1 MKPKLHRL
9 VAIPPGG
16 RLDHVLASNIPGE
29 SRSRIQNLIRSGRA
43 EVDGIVILKTGYALS
58 GGETIVL
65 EIPAGEPTALEP
77 EDIPLDIVYE
87 DKNVIVINK
96 AAGIVVHPSAGHTTG
111 TLVHGVLGHAPD
123 LPGIGGEKR
132 PGVVH
137 RLDKDT
143 SGLIVFAKNDAS
155 LAYLQQQFK
164 GRTIEKT
171 YIGLVDGGPPTPS
184 GRIEAPIGRD
194 PRERKRMAVVSE
206 NRGRAAVSLY
216 HTEERFQ
223 AHTLLKVRIL
233 TGRTHQIRVHMA
245 FLGCPVA
252 GDRVYGRRKPSIE
265 LSRQFL
271 HASALAIQLPDEEE
285 PRTFHAPLP
294 EDLEMVLAALRGQ
307 R

>member
-1 MKPKLHRL
+1 M
-9 VAIPPGG
+9 
-16 RLDHVLASNIPGE
+16 
-29 SRSRIQNLIRSGRA
+29 IRSGRA
-43 EVDGIVILKTGYALS
+43 EIDGIVITKTGYALT

-65 EIPAGEPTALEP
+65 EIPAGEPTGLSP
-77 EDIPLDIVYE
+77 EDVPIEVVYE

-96 AAGIVVHPSAGHTTG
+96 AAGMVVHPSAGHATG
-111 TLVHGVLGHAPD
+111 TLVHAVLFHAPD
-123 LPGIGGEKR
+123 IPGIGGEKR

-143 SGLIVFAKNDAS
+143 SGLIVFAKNDPA
-155 LAYLQQQFK
+155 LAYLQKQFK

-171 YIGLVDGGPPTPS
+171 YIALVDGTPPTPS
-184 GRIEAPIGRD
+184 GRIEAVIGRD

-216 HTEERFQ
+216 YTEERFL

-252 GDRVYGRRKPSIE
+252 GDRVYGRRKPSID
-265 LSRQFL
+265 LARQFL
-271 HASALAIQLPDEEE
+271 HASALTVQLPDEEE

-294 EDLEMVLAALRGQ
+294 EDLEMVLTALRGQ